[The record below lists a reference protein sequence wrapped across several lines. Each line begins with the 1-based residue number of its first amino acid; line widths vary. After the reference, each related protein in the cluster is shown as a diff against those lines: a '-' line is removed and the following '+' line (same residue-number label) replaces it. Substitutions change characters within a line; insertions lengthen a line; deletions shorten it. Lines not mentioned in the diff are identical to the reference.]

1 MSGHPH
7 SHDHDHEQGKDPL
20 CLEIFARLSEYL
32 DGELAAE
39 DCAAVEEHIAD
50 CPPCV
55 EFLQGLRTSIEA
67 SKGFKT
73 PVAPDPVDEAM
84 RERLQYAWSEAL
96 ARRGREAQKARPG
109 PGPAPA
115 S

>member
-7 SHDHDHEQGKDPL
+7 THNHEHGGGKDPL

-39 DCAAVEEHIAD
+39 DCAAVEAHISD

-55 EFLQGLRTSIEA
+55 EFLQELRTSVEA
-67 SKGFKT
+67 SRGFKT
-73 PVAPDPVDEAM
+73 PVAPNPVDAEI
-84 RERLQYAWSEAL
+84 RERLQRAWADAL
-96 ARRGREAQKARPG
+96 SRRNQP
-109 PGPAPA
+109 
-115 S
+115 